1 VTPSTSA
8 NRDLERGETLVEL
21 LLAIVILGIAGV
33 AVLGGLGTSIIVS
46 DAHRKQTVSGAAVRA
61 YAEQL
66 QTKVAALGYVSCA
79 TAPGSYASAAVGY
92 IAPAGYA
99 ASSTGVTYW
108 NLATKTFGTTCGT
121 PDSGVQAVTL
131 QVRDTADTRGT
142 VSLTVVIR
150 KP

>member
-1 VTPSTSA
+1 VTPRTPA
-8 NRDLERGETLVEL
+8 NRELERGETLVEL

-46 DAHRKQTVSGAAVRA
+46 DAHRKQTISGAAVRA

-66 QTKVAALGYVSCA
+66 QTNVAASGYVSCA
-79 TAPGSYASAAVGY
+79 AAGSYASGTVGY
-92 IAPAGYA
+92 TPPAGYA
-99 ASSTGVTYW
+99 AFTTGVTYW
-108 NLATKTFGTTCGT
+108 NLATKTFGATCGT
-121 PDSGVQAVTL
+121 DSGVQAVTL

>member
-1 VTPSTSA
+1 VTRNTPA

-21 LLAIVILGIAGV
+21 LLAIVILGLAGL
-33 AVLGGLGTSIIVS
+33 AVLGGMGTSIIVS
-46 DAHRKQTVSGAAVRA
+46 DAHRKETVSGAAVRA

-66 QTKVAALGYVSCA
+66 QTKVAASGYVSCA
-79 TAPGSYASAAVGY
+79 APGSYASAAVGY
-92 IAPAGYA
+92 APPAGYA
-99 ASSTGVTYW
+99 ASQTGVKYW
-108 NLATKTFGTTCGT
+108 NLATKAFGATCGT
-121 PDSGVQAVTL
+121 DSGVQAVTL

>member
-1 VTPSTSA
+1 VTRQRA
-8 NRDLERGETLVEL
+8 ADRDLERGETLVEL

-33 AVLGGLGTSIIVS
+33 AVLGGMGTSIIVS
-46 DAHRKQTVSGAAVRA
+46 DAHRKETVSGAAVRA

-66 QTKVAALGYVSCA
+66 QTKVAASGYVTCA
-79 TAPGSYASAAVGY
+79 GAGSYASGTVGFT
-92 IAPAGYA
+92 PPTGYA
-99 ASSTGVTYW
+99 ASPTAVQYW
-108 NLATKTFGTTCGT
+108 NLSTKTFGPTCGA
-121 PDSGVQAVTL
+121 DSGVQAVTL

>member
-1 VTPSTSA
+1 VTPRTPA

-66 QTKVAALGYVSCA
+66 QTKVAAAGYVSCA
-79 TAPGSYASAAVGY
+79 GMGSYASGAVGY
-92 IAPAGYA
+92 TPPAGYA
-99 ASSTGVTYW
+99 ASTTGVTYW
-108 NLATKTFGTTCGT
+108 NPATSTFAATCAT
-121 PDSGVQAVTL
+121 DSGVQAVTL
-131 QVRDTADTRGT
+131 QVRDTTDTRGT

>member
-1 VTPSTSA
+1 VTPRPPA

-21 LLAIVILGIAGV
+21 LLAIVILGLAGL
-33 AVLGGLGTSIIVS
+33 AVLGAMGTSIIVS
-46 DAHRKQTVSGAAVRA
+46 DAHRKETVSGAAVRA

-66 QTKVAALGYVSCA
+66 QTKVAASGYVACP
-79 TAPGSYASAAVGY
+79 TPPGSYASTVVGY
-92 IAPAGYA
+92 TPPAGYDA
-99 ASSTGVTYW
+99 TNTGVTYW
-108 NLATKTFGTTCGT
+108 NPATKTFGTTCGS

-131 QVRDTADTRGT
+131 RVSSADTKGT